1 MKPNRSNT
9 NATSG
14 RAVGRALLVAALA
27 LTATGCVSRA
37 AMQRMQDQLDYLEA
51 SQHRMERDVIRIDS
65 LTTESTTESRRTRA
79 EVATSLEEFQ
89 GEARTM
95 RESIDELRR
104 TMERRPP
111 QIVYRAPA
119 PADTVPGEITGA
131 TGDAVEPPPDI
142 DPSQLYENA
151 FLDVRKGNYELAIDQ
166 FRDILTFFGDTE
178 YAPNARYWIGECWYS
193 LAGAARGEDQE
204 ARYDSAIVEFEYLI
218 SNYSESDRVPTAL
231 YKLGRCYE
239 ELNRPRRACRY
250 YNQVIADYPKSL
262 EAKPAQGRFE
272 ALGCEEG

>member
-1 MKPNRSNT
+1 MRG
-9 NATSG
+9 SG
-14 RAVGRALLVAALA
+14 RTAGQVLVVGLTALLAA
-27 LTATGCVSRA
+27 GCVSRA

-51 SQHRMERDVIRIDS
+51 SQRRMERDMIRIDS
-65 LTTESTTESRRTRA
+65 LATESAGESRRTRA
-79 EVATSLEEFQ
+79 EVTTSLEEFQ
-89 GEARTM
+89 DGTRTM

-104 TMERRPP
+104 AMERRPP
-111 QIVYRAPA
+111 QIVYRPPA
-119 PADTVPGEITGA
+119 PADTTPGGSE
-131 TGDAVEPPPDI
+131 GDAAELREPPPDI

-166 FRDILTFFGDTE
+166 FRDILTFFGNTE

-204 ARYDSAIVEFEYLI
+204 ARYDSAIVEFEYLV
-218 SNYSESDRVPTAL
+218 SNHPESDRVPTAL

-239 ELNRPRRACRY
+239 ELNRPRRACSY
-250 YNQVIADYPKSL
+250 YGQVMEDYAKSL

-272 ALGCEEG
+272 ALGCAER